1 MHKIAYILIFS
12 LTLLGVSCQ
21 KEKSLPSDL
30 LLSEIYFPEN
40 TEIKDMISVNDS
52 VLFVCGGRRDQ
63 HGYIYQSKDK
73 GESWSM
79 RLILDDASI
88 NCIHISDEGG
98 YWAGSDSLRI
108 WHSKDLGQTWE
119 EYEISNYPWDN
130 YLNPYHAIYAW
141 NSKSILAIG
150 GEYYQK
156 GITSKTETGD
166 YPWVQTSWDNQWF
179 DLIVWF
185 ENNVLISGY
194 GQVLYSD
201 NFGKEFHETGLYGDA
216 FIDLEKTDDNEI
228 FVLGEHGEIFQYNNL
243 SWVRHT
249 NIQGRFNDMALGEKY
264 SLFVGQSGIFF
275 LADENLN
282 EPIEI
287 EPFTSSHLSLAHAH
301 GNDFLIGT
309 LDGKIYRLSGK

>member
-1 MHKIAYILIFS
+1 MQKFAYILIFS
-12 LTLLGVSCQ
+12 FALLVISCQ
-21 KEKSLPSDL
+21 KQETLPNDL
-30 LLSEIYFPEN
+30 VLSEIYFPEK

-73 GESWSM
+73 GENWSM

-98 YWAGSDSLRI
+98 YWAGGDSLRI
-108 WHSKDLGQTWE
+108 WNSKDFGQTWQ
-119 EYEISNYPWDN
+119 EYDISNYPWDN

-141 NSKSILAIG
+141 NPKSIFAIG

-166 YPWVQTSWDNQWF
+166 YPWVQTSWDNEWF
-179 DLIVWF
+179 DLIVWH

-201 NFGKEFHETGLYGDA
+201 DFGKEFHETGLYGDA
-216 FIDLEKTDDNEI
+216 FVDLEKSDNDEI
-228 FVLGEHGEIFQYNNL
+228 FVLGKHGEIYQYNNL
-243 SWVRHT
+243 SWVKHA
-249 NIQGRFNDMALGEKY
+249 NIQGRFNEMALGDNY
-264 SLFVGQSGIFF
+264 SLFIGQSGVLFI
-275 LADENLN
+275 ADENIN
-282 EPIEI
+282 NPIEI
-287 EPFTSSHLSLAHAH
+287 EPFTTDHLTLAHAH
-301 GNDFLIGT
+301 GEDFFIGSQE
-309 LDGKIYRLSGK
+309 GKLYLLKKK